1 MSMLLIPFLACALL
15 AAIHG
20 YFGLHVL
27 RRGVIFLDIALAQ
40 LASLGAVVGGIAGL
54 AMGSPQGYAVSAA
67 FTLLGAIIFTLSRT
81 QSRKDIPQEAII
93 GIVYVVAAA
102 ASIAALSRFPG
113 EGHQL
118 QEMMIG
124 NILFVWPPD
133 LIKTVILYAVVGAIH
148 FVFYRQFWAVSN
160 ETAPPRQAL
169 WWDFAFYAT
178 FGLIVTSSV
187 KLAGVVLVFM
197 LLVAP
202 ATAAVL
208 LTDHRLKQLGIA
220 WAFGSICCGVGLLA
234 ALRWDFPPG
243 AAIIV
248 TCGIGLLGVWVAS
261 WIRPR

>member
-1 MSMLLIPFLACALL
+1 MSILLIPFLACALL

-27 RRGVIFLDIALAQ
+27 KRGVIFLDIALAQ
-40 LASLGAVVGGIAGL
+40 LASLGALVGSIAGL
-54 AMGSPQGYAVSAA
+54 AMGSPQGYAVSAT
-67 FTLLGAIIFTLSRT
+67 FTLVGAIIFTLSRT
-81 QSRKDIPQEAII
+81 ASRRDVPQEAII

-133 LIKTVILYAVVGAIH
+133 LIKTAILYAVIGAIH
-148 FVFYRQFWAVSN
+148 LIFYRQFWAVSTG
-160 ETAPPRQAL
+160 TAPPRQAL
-169 WWDFAFYAT
+169 CWDFAFYAT

-187 KLAGVVLVFM
+187 KLAGVLLVFM

-202 ATAAVL
+202 ATAAL
-208 LTDHRLKQLGIA
+208 LLSRHRLTQLGIA
-220 WAFGSICCGVGLLA
+220 WGFGTVCSGIGLLA
-234 ALRWDFPPG
+234 AVRWDFPPG

-248 TCGIGLLGVWVAS
+248 TCGIGLLGVWTAS
-261 WIRPR
+261 RIRAR

>member
-1 MSMLLIPFLACALL
+1 MLLIPFLACTLL

-67 FTLLGAIIFTLSRT
+67 FTLLGAVIFTLSRT
-81 QSRKDIPQEAII
+81 ASRRDIPQEAII

-148 FVFYRQFWAVSN
+148 FVFYRQFWAVST

-187 KLAGVVLVFM
+187 KLAGVLLVFM

-261 WIRPR
+261 RIRPR